1 MLSRLTHCRSCSPA
15 AAVWR
20 VKVKTRV
27 GDTVK
32 LCKKSAQFCVGGSLL
47 LRTSVR
53 DYCDCCVLLLLA
65 YSLWQRTAQRLQLP
79 CKCQSLV

>member
-53 DYCDCCVLLLLA
+53 DYCDC
-65 YSLWQRTAQRLQLP
+65 T
-79 CKCQSLV
+79 